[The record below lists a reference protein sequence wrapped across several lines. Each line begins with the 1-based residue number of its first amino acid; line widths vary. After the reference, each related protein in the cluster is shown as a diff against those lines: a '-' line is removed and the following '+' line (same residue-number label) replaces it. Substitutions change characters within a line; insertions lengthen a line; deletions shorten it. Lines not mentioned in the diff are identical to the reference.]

1 MTEGTKASWN
11 YVWVKDKAGNEYAC
25 PIDALKKPHELSDDE
40 KNACV
45 DDATR
50 GPVGD

>member
-1 MTEGTKASWN
+1 MTEPTKTSWN
-11 YVWVKDKAGNEYAC
+11 YVWVKDKAGNEFAC
-25 PIDALKKPHELSDDE
+25 PIDALKKPNELNDE
-40 KNACV
+40 EKSNCV